1 MLRLLRKFRRDRS
14 GLAAIEFAMLAPVL
28 VAMFLGSVEVCDALN
43 CQQKVTGM
51 ASTAADLVAQETIMK
66 NADISNVFS
75 AMNAIVYPYPTSSL
89 QITITSLVDNGKG
102 GGTVQWSDAQNAT
115 ARAVGATVAVPSGVI
130 TAGGTVILCE
140 VSYPYTSPVT
150 DYITGTA
157 IMSQVFYE
165 RPRRTSA
172 IQRVNG

>member
-1 MLRLLRKFRRDRS
+1 MLTLLRKFRRDRR
-14 GLAAIEFAMLAPVL
+14 GLAAVEFAMLAPVMA
-28 VAMFLGSVEVCDALN
+28 AMFLGSIELCDALN

-89 QITITSLVDNGKG
+89 KITITSIIDNGRG

-115 ARAVGATVAVPSGVI
+115 ARTVGATVTVPSGVI
-130 TAGGTVILCE
+130 TSGGTVILCE

-157 IMSQVFYE
+157 TMAQVFYE
-165 RPRRTSA
+165 RPRRTGSVTR
-172 IQRVNG
+172 QNS